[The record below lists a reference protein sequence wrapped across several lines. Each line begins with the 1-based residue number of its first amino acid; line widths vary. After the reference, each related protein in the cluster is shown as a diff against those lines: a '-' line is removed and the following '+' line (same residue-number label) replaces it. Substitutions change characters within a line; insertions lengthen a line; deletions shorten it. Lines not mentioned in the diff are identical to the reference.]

1 MAAAKATAAVRAVVV
16 DCASVRVGYVKV
28 VVISSP
34 VVTREGKGALL
45 IRVDPR
51 MELGITSFAETIPS
65 YGQPAVSHGERLR
78 QVIEEIEVAERFGLD
93 VYGLGEH
100 HRPDFASSAPA
111 VVLAAAAGRTSR
123 ICLFPAVSILSTDDP
138 VRVFQQYVTLDL
150 VSSGRA
156 ELLVGRG
163 SFIESFPLFGYDLED
178 YDELFA
184 EKLDLLL
191 LIRDN
196 QENIEW
202 SGRFRPPIK
211 GQGIYPRQER
221 PLPIR
226 VAVGGTPQSIVR
238 AASRNLGVALAIIGG
253 SPDRFRPLADLHRK
267 TLIESGHDP
276 AGAPLSVHGH
286 GYVAESDEQAVEDF
300 YGPYAAAMTALGRE
314 RGWGPMTREQFE
326 WMRSPEGSLVLGS
339 PQTVAAKILRWREIL
354 GVSRFELHISVGTL
368 PHEKVLRSIELLG
381 TKVAPIV
388 NEG

>member
-1 MAAAKATAAVRAVVV
+1 
-16 DCASVRVGYVKV
+16 
-28 VVISSP
+28 
-34 VVTREGKGALL
+34 
-45 IRVDPR
+45 

-123 ICLFPAVSILSTDDP
+123 IRLFPAVSILSTDDP

-339 PQTVAAKILRWREIL
+339 PQTVAAKILRWRGIL